1 MSAILTGT
9 WKANLQKSKMIGPGP
24 KEMRMK
30 VVHAEPKLDVEMF
43 ITTQDGEQHRV
54 QFRASTSGEEAVNS
68 VLGQT
73 WRSRLR
79 WIGQELLIESWV
91 QYENRELRF
100 RDFWSLSVDGQTLTM
115 EHRDDDLA
123 GQLTILERQ
132 PEQRRRE
139 SYSS

>member
-1 MSAILTGT
+1 MSAGLKGT
-9 WKANLQKSKMIGPGP
+9 WNANLQRSKVIGPGP
-24 KEMRMK
+24 KEMRMR
-30 VVHAEPKLDVEMF
+30 VTYAEPNLNVEMF
-43 ITTQDGEQHRV
+43 ITTQDGAHHRV
-54 QFRASTSGEEAVNS
+54 PFRASTSGEEAVNS

-91 QYENRELRF
+91 KHENRELRF
-100 RDFWSLSVDGQTLTM
+100 RDFWSLSPDGQTLTM

-132 PEQRRRE
+132 PEQQL
-139 SYSS
+139 

>member
-1 MSAILTGT
+1 MSPNLTGA
-9 WKANLQKSKMIGPGP
+9 WKANLQKSKTIGPGP

-30 VVHAEPKLDVEMF
+30 IAHAEPILDVEMF
-43 ITTQDGEQHRV
+43 ITTQDGAQHRV
-54 QFRASTSGEEAVNS
+54 PFRTSTTGEEAIHS

-91 QYENRELRF
+91 KHANREFHF
-100 RDFWSLSVDGQTLTM
+100 RDFWSLSADGQALTM

-123 GQLTILERQ
+123 GQITILERQ
-132 PEQRRRE
+132 PEQGQ
-139 SYSS
+139 